1 MKYHPMGEN
10 LNQEAKAMIQQG
22 ILPFKLEITREEI
35 TPRSGLVIYAEV
47 LRALRVRERIE
58 RYLPQPGSNRGYEP
72 SKYVEPL
79 LMMLHGGGRHIE
91 DLREIRDDRALREL
105 AGMEEMPSSSTFGD
119 WLMRVGAGGGVEGM
133 VGVNGEVAGEILLK
147 DEEEQYTLDA
157 DATVIEAEK
166 KDAQWTYKKVKGYQP
181 ILGFLKEN
189 SLCLAYEFRKGNV
202 PASFGAVEFLERCE
216 RVLPEGK
223 KITRIRSDSAFYQ
236 AEVLNWCEENGKKY
250 TITADKDKGVRE
262 AIKTVRDWKKLFT
275 KEGEDTGREVGTAIH
290 IMNKTLLP
298 FRLTVQRW
306 RNPQM
311 DLFRLEEW
319 CYQVIATNMD
329 ELEPEEAAWF
339 HNERGQSENLI
350 KELKMGFGMEQM
362 VSGNFLANA
371 LYFSIGV
378 LAYNTT
384 QAQKLL
390 FMEEEWKTR
399 TIATLRWK
407 LVEIAGKVIRHGR
420 RVILK
425 IVVPLEK
432 LMIFLKIRQR
442 CLDYR

>member
-1 MKYHPMGEN
+1 
-10 LNQEAKAMIQQG
+10 
-22 ILPFKLEITREEI
+22 
-35 TPRSGLVIYAEV
+35 
-47 LRALRVRERIE
+47 
-58 RYLPQPGSNRGYEP
+58 
-72 SKYVEPL
+72 
-79 LMMLHGGGRHIE
+79 
-91 DLREIRDDRALREL
+91 
-105 AGMEEMPSSSTFGD
+105 
-119 WLMRVGAGGGVEGM
+119 
-133 VGVNGEVAGEILLK
+133 
-147 DEEEQYTLDA
+147 
-157 DATVIEAEK
+157 VIEAEK

-298 FRLTVQRW
+298 FRLIVQRW

-329 ELEPEEAAWF
+329 ELEPEEVAWF

-425 IVVPLEK
+425 IVAPLEK
-432 LMIFLKIRQR
+432 LMIFLKIRQS